1 MKLAGRATNNA
12 GVGEG
17 VPLISGA
24 NEGSGL
30 DKRSPKITR
39 GRMRVNSRG
48 GGVVE
53 WKREEGEWKVAGRN
67 FGCARDSLVIPRVPT

>member
-12 GVGEG
+12 GVGG

-30 DKRSPKITR
+30 DKRSLKITR
-39 GRMRVNSRG
+39 GRTRVNSVGERWRG
-48 GGVVE
+48 CGME
-53 WKREEGEWKVAGRN
+53 KREGGERWLGEISVAR
-67 FGCARDSLVIPRVPT
+67 AIHS

>member
-39 GRMRVNSRG
+39 GRTRVHSR
-48 GGVVE
+48 GVVE